1 MSIQETVATER
12 FRRESIAK
20 NRHIK
25 FAGENFKSAD
35 VIGVFMREKH
45 PIKLFRRDAAFCQ
58 AQNQLSRTQPAID
71 KNLAMIGRDQRAVS
85 PAAAAEHGKLNTG
98 LKLTALLQLTQMET
112 NESAP
117 AESAAKK
124 A

>member
-85 PAAAAEHGKLNTG
+85 PAAAAEHGQAEHGSQVNRATSAYANG
-98 LKLTALLQLTQMET
+98 
-112 NESAP
+112 NE
-117 AESAAKK
+117 
-124 A
+124 